1 MKNKSFISAF
11 IFIIFISTSNMC
23 SAEQTMQFSQNVI
36 PMNPIM
42 SNLDKM
48 KQEPHHQKH
57 FTKEEME
64 KKRAEFEKRLNLTEE
79 QKNYIEINKE
89 KDREKIKP
97 IIKKIHKKRID
108 YMMLETNQ
116 EIDEESKIKQKK
128 ELKNEIKELKL
139 QADNCRKENMKN
151 FEAILTEEQKIE
163 FEKIK
168 AEQKQEM
175 EKRRKEFL
183 KQKNNNNLFPKLF

>member
-1 MKNKSFISAF
+1 
-11 IFIIFISTSNMC
+11 
-23 SAEQTMQFSQNVI
+23 
-36 PMNPIM
+36 
-42 SNLDKM
+42 
-48 KQEPHHQKH
+48 
-57 FTKEEME
+57 
-64 KKRAEFEKRLNLTEE
+64 
-79 QKNYIEINKE
+79 
-89 KDREKIKP
+89 
-97 IIKKIHKKRID
+97 
-108 YMMLETNQ
+108 MLETNQ